1 MIVSRYYYC
10 VRPSSNVVS
19 HEVKLE
25 TGATYTI
32 VLGEENEEV
41 CVYIHCTYTCTCMY
55 TVNGDGNLMMLE
67 MFCILLAKCCYL
79 Q

>member
-1 MIVSRYYYC
+1 M
-10 VRPSSNVVS
+10 RPSSNAVS

-41 CVYIHCTYTCTCMY
+41 RVYIHCTYTCTCTCMY
-55 TVNGDGNLMMLE
+55 TVNGDGNLMMLGI
-67 MFCILLAKCCYL
+67 FCILLAKCCYL